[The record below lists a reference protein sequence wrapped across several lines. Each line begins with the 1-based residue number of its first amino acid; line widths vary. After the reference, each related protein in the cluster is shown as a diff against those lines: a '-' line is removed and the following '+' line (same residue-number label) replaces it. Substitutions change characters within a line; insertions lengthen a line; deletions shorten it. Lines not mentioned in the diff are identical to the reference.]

1 MKLTTASLLVA
12 VVACSGSDST
22 GPTTS
27 TLQNDNFSSGNTPA
41 FQGGF
46 VSGEAAAVR
55 LGPRT
60 EAFTIKHIQFL
71 FGGATG
77 TDSVTLTIYQ
87 DAGATNPGTPLH
99 SADYQITASDAA
111 MQDVDV
117 TGANIH
123 VAANQT
129 IRVAIGFQHT
139 GLPGVAKDGAIT
151 NGRNLIFVS
160 PGSWATAESAGIDG
174 DFIIRAEISTP

>member
-12 VVACSGSDST
+12 VVACNGSDST

-46 VSGEAAAVR
+46 ATGEAAAVR

-111 MQDVDV
+111 MQDIDV
-117 TGANIH
+117 SGANIH

-129 IRVAIGFQHT
+129 IRVAIGFQHN

-160 PGSWATAESAGIDG
+160 PGNWATAESVGIDG
-174 DFIIRAEISTP
+174 DFVIRAEISTP

>member
-1 MKLTTASLLVA
+1 MKLAPCLLLA
-12 VVACSGSDST
+12 VLACGSDST
-22 GPTTS
+22 SPVDS
-27 TLQNDNFSSGNTPA
+27 MLQNDNFSSGNTPA

-46 VSGEAAAVR
+46 ATGEAAAVR

-71 FGGATG
+71 FGGAAG

-111 MQDVDV
+111 MQDIDV
-117 TGANIH
+117 SGANIH

-129 IRVAIGFQHT
+129 IRVAIGFQHN

-160 PGSWATAESAGIDG
+160 PGNWATAESVGIDG
-174 DFIIRAEISTP
+174 DFVIRAEISTP

>member
-1 MKLTTASLLVA
+1 MKLAPCLLLA
-12 VVACSGSDST
+12 VLACGSDST
-22 GPTTS
+22 SPVDS
-27 TLQNDNFSSGNTPA
+27 MLQNDNFSSGNTPA

-46 VSGEAAAVR
+46 ATGEAAAVR

-99 SADYQITASDAA
+99 SAGYQITASDAA
-111 MQDVDV
+111 MQNIDV

-123 VAANQT
+123 IAANQT
-129 IRVAIGFQHT
+129 IRVAIGFHHN

-151 NGRNLIFVS
+151 NARNLIFVS
-160 PGSWATAESAGIDG
+160 PGNWATAESVGIDG